1 MNFYVFTPR
10 EYIKDSNY
18 NYKQAKILEILTQ
31 DIISIPEVSEHMPE
45 AKKLIKWIEKQMGP
59 KISEMSIQEI
69 LKAAITNFEKY
80 NAQTDNP
87 ISPVVENFLSK
98 QEEVKAYSG
107 GRRFKNLR
115 YTRKTRRKNK
125 IIGGSR
131 KTRQKNKKIKGVHRI
146 Y

>member
-1 MNFYVFTPR
+1 
-10 EYIKDSNY
+10 
-18 NYKQAKILEILTQ
+18 
-31 DIISIPEVSEHMPE
+31 
-45 AKKLIKWIEKQMGP
+45 
-59 KISEMSIQEI
+59 
-69 LKAAITNFEKY
+69 
-80 NAQTDNP
+80 
-87 ISPVVENFLSK
+87 VVENFLLK

-131 KTRQKNKKIKGVHRI
+131 KTRQKNKKIKGGHRI